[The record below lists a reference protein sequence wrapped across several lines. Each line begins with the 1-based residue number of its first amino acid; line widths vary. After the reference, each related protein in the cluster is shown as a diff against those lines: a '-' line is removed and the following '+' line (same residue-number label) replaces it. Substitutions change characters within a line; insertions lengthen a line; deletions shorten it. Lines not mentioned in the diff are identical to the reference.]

1 MPFEDLIG
9 ADIFGAE
16 DLIGTQFAGQ
26 EIALGGD
33 PELEGLLGYGATY
46 PGYPIVGQ
54 SNGAAM
60 VHPAVAAQAVQR
72 ARAQGAAAARAQHKN
87 EFMRTLAARHS
98 VGVVPRPVTKGREYP
113 LGFPATEIEPHR
125 TVHVTSFPQVPFR
138 GRRLV
143 IPSDIAGAVL
153 LEDLKVG
160 KNSMF
165 ASANGHVP
173 GRMFTEF
180 AVGVDLNLDT
190 AQISQQIS
198 LTVRNTSG
206 SRIMFTASLIGT
218 AVE

>member
-33 PELEGLLGYGATY
+33 PELEGLLGY
-46 PGYPIVGQ
+46 PIVGQ
-54 SNGAAM
+54 ANGQAM
-60 VHPAVAAQAVQR
+60 VHPAVAAQAVAR
-72 ARAQGAAAARAQHKN
+72 ARQQGAASARAQHKN

-138 GRRLV
+138 LG
-143 IPSDIAGAVL
+143 
-153 LEDLKVG
+153 G
-160 KNSMF
+160 KFQS
-165 ASANGHVP
+165 
-173 GRMFTEF
+173 
-180 AVGVDLNLDT
+180 
-190 AQISQQIS
+190 
-198 LTVRNTSG
+198 
-206 SRIMFTASLIGT
+206 
-218 AVE
+218 